1 VSSNSPRPLV
11 VVLGASGLLGT
22 AVTRELAGRPIQ
34 LRVVG
39 RRLTSVPERPLADVE
54 VRTADLTE
62 PHELASAVAG
72 ADAIVHLVAHIA
84 GPATWRVSEGDEVA
98 ERVNLG
104 LVHELISVLRSR
116 RAATP
121 PVVLFAG
128 SMSQVGHP
136 SGGRIDGTEPDN
148 PLTTYDRQKQA
159 AENALKAATAEGV
172 VRGITLR
179 LATLFSQ
186 GTDAIS
192 LDRGVVSAMARRA
205 CAGEPLTMWHD
216 GSVKRDLL
224 CVDDAAG
231 AFASALD
238 HADALAGKHWLV
250 GTGKAT
256 SIADLF
262 GSIAEAMSAATGN
275 PPVPVISTE
284 PAEQSLQTDQLDFVL
299 DPGPFQQATGWQA
312 RVALPDALKRTAVAV
327 AEGAE
332 RTRAATANA

>member
-1 VSSNSPRPLV
+1 MSSNSSRRSV

-22 AVTRELAGRPIQ
+22 AVTRELAGLPIE

-39 RRLTSVPERPLADVE
+39 RRLTNVPERPVADVE

-62 PHELASAVAG
+62 PHELARAVAG
-72 ADAIVHLVAHIA
+72 ADAIIHLVAHIA
-84 GPATWRVSEGDEVA
+84 GPATWRVSAGDAVA

-104 LVHELISVLRSR
+104 LVHDLISVLRAQR
-116 RAATP
+116 RATP

-136 SGGRIDGTEPDN
+136 TGGRIDGTEPDN

-172 VRGITLR
+172 LRGVTLR

-186 GTDAIS
+186 GTDSIA

-205 CAGEPLTMWHD
+205 WAGEPLTMWHD
-216 GSVKRDLL
+216 GTVKRDLL
-224 CVDDAAG
+224 CVDDAAA
-231 AFASALD
+231 AFADALD
-238 HADALAGKHWLV
+238 HADRLAGGHWLV
-250 GTGKAT
+250 GTGLAT

-262 GSIAEAMSAATGN
+262 RSIAEAMSAATGK
-275 PPVPVISTE
+275 PPVPVISTQ

-299 DPGPFQQATGWQA
+299 DPGPFERATGWRA
-312 RVALPDALKRTAVAV
+312 RIPLAEALKRTAVAI
-327 AEGAE
+327 ADHAE
-332 RTRAATANA
+332 RTHAATSA